1 LLKKRTGV
9 IERIFTGGLN
19 METGL
24 IALGAGIAAIG
35 VIGGGIAI
43 GTIGG
48 KAVEAIA
55 RQPEAKS
62 DITSTM
68 ILGIAF
74 AEVTSLYALIVSI
87 LLIFVY

>member
-1 LLKKRTGV
+1 
-9 IERIFTGGLN
+9 